1 MEELMNVENE
11 WSDSIGTSKV
21 EGAVR
26 IEVEEIQCA
35 MNCMKIQKAGG
46 PSQVVMELVK
56 AGTNKCLKS
65 LPNIFK
71 DILFKDELLE

>member
-1 MEELMNVENE
+1 
-11 WSDSIGTSKV
+11 
-21 EGAVR
+21 
-26 IEVEEIQCA
+26 
-35 MNCMKIQKAGG
+35 
-46 PSQVVMELVK
+46 MELVK